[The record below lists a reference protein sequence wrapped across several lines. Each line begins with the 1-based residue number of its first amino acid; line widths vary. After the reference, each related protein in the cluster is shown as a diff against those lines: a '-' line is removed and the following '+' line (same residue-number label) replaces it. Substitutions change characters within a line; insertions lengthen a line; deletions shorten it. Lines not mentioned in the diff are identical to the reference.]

1 MTDPAAI
8 RDAIRAEA
16 EQVLVGNASVI
27 DSLTIALLTRGHVL
41 LEGVPGIAK
50 TTIANLF
57 ARASGLEYR
66 RVQMTPDILP
76 ADITGSHVYREATGE
91 FNLQRGPVF
100 ANVVVA
106 DEINRATPKTQS
118 ALLEAMEERQ
128 ATIEG
133 ETFELPQPFVVIAT
147 QNPIEMEGTFEL
159 PEAQRDRFQQKLIVD
174 LPDRD
179 HERELF
185 ERFQSDPFLGP
196 EAAEQVVE
204 PQDILD
210 AQRTVSDV
218 HVADELRE
226 YVLDVVRATRTH
238 EAIEYGASP
247 RATLAFLNGGR
258 ARAAIE
264 GREYVLPGDVK
275 ALAEPVLAHRL
286 VLTTDAELGG
296 RTPRDVV
303 RAIVDDVATPSGS
316 LADDTDTD
324 SDTDSD
330 SDPAVP
336 AED

>member
-1 MTDPAAI
+1 
-8 RDAIRAEA
+8 
-16 EQVLVGNASVI
+16 
-27 DSLTIALLTRGHVL
+27 
-41 LEGVPGIAK
+41 
-50 TTIANLF
+50 
-57 ARASGLEYR
+57 
-66 RVQMTPDILP
+66 
-76 ADITGSHVYREATGE
+76 
-91 FNLQRGPVF
+91 VF

-133 ETFELPQPFVVIAT
+133 QTFDLPEPFVVIAT
-147 QNPIEMEGTFEL
+147 QNPIEMEGTYEL
-159 PEAQRDRFQQKLIVD
+159 PEAQRDRFQQKLIID
-174 LPDRD
+174 LPDRE

-196 EAAEQVVE
+196 DAADKVVE
-204 PQDILD
+204 PTDILD
-210 AQRTVSDV
+210 AQETVSEV
-218 HVADELRE
+218 HVADALRE
-226 YVLDVVRATRTH
+226 YVLDVVRATRAH
-238 EAIEYGASP
+238 ESVEYGASP

-296 RTPRDVV
+296 RTPREVV

-316 LADDTDTD
+316 LADDADA
-324 SDTDSD
+324 
-330 SDPAVP
+330 DPTVP